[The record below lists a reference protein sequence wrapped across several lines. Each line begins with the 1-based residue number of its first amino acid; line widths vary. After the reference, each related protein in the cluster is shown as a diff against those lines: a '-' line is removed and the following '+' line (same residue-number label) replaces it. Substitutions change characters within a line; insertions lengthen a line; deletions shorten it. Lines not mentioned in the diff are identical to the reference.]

1 MENWKLG
8 VGFYHFQFSIFNFQ
22 LIKYVKLQCEG
33 LGVCEEGLTRG
44 DKDVNMVPENHVA
57 GIFVRDLVVVLY
69 YFALYFFVC
78 FPVVY
83 LDRFAG
89 RRGIGVR
96 NQYIY
101 EHIYRDCLAFHARF
115 LRAGKF
121 NHGDHVS
128 DFP

>member
-1 MENWKLG
+1 M
-8 VGFYHFQFSIFNFQ
+8 
-22 LIKYVKLQCEG
+22 
-33 LGVCEEGLTRG
+33 CEEGLTRG

-89 RRGIGVR
+89 RCSLSVCY
-96 NQYIY
+96 QYIY
-101 EHIYRDCLAFHARF
+101 EYIYGDSLAFHARF
-115 LRAGKF
+115 FRAGKF
-121 NHGDHVS
+121 DHGDDVF